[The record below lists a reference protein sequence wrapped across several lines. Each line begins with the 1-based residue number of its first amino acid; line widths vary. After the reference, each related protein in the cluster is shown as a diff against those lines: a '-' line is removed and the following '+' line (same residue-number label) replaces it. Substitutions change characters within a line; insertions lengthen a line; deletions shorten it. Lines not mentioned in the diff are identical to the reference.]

1 MNQWVADLRF
11 AIRSLRSRPLL
22 TGLAAASL
30 ALAIAGNGAQF
41 SFMNALLLRPMP
53 YPDPERVVMLWQ
65 TDPANPAIDLI
76 PVASANY
83 DDWRRTAESFE
94 VLAAQRI
101 RPMSITGGDL
111 PEPVSGAEVTA
122 EFFPLLGARLHL
134 GRVFRP
140 EEAEAGLRLAVLSHF
155 HWQNRWGGDPA
166 LVGGQIELEGEP
178 HEVVGVLEEGFEFLQ
193 AGVAVWTPMD
203 SPPKAGGTAYRRLS

>member
-83 DDWRRTAESFE
+83 DDWQRTAESFE

-111 PEPVSGAEVTA
+111 PEPISGAEVTA

-140 EEAEAGLRLAVLSHF
+140 EEAAAGLRFAVLSHF

-166 LVGGQIELEGEP
+166 LVGGQIQLEGEP
-178 HEVVGVLEEGFEFLQ
+178 HEVVGV
-193 AGVAVWTPMD
+193 P
-203 SPPKAGGTAYRRLS
+203 

>member
-30 ALAIAGNGAQF
+30 ALAIAGNGARF

-111 PEPVSGAEVTA
+111 PEPISGAEVTA
-122 EFFPLLGARLHL
+122 EFFPLLGARCSRGGCS
-134 GRVFRP
+134 GRRRRRP
-140 EEAEAGLRLAVLSHF
+140 PCGSPSCPIFIGRTGGEA
-155 HWQNRWGGDPA
+155 
-166 LVGGQIELEGEP
+166 I
-178 HEVVGVLEEGFEFLQ
+178 
-193 AGVAVWTPMD
+193 
-203 SPPKAGGTAYRRLS
+203 RLSWAGRSNWRASRTRSSACSRKDSSSCRPGSRCGHRWTARRRRAELRIAD